1 MTRTYKS
8 TDYGPIPEDWFF
20 RPVRD
25 MGDVIAGK
33 ALAVDGPGELRPYLR
48 TKNVFDGRIDIN
60 DVLSMPMTDEQFRH
74 FMLHEGDVLLNE
86 GQSLELV
93 GRCAIYGAEYPGPC
107 AIQNQLLRFRAR
119 TGVSA
124 LFASHLFRYC
134 QQKGVFARVALQT
147 TSIAHLGGTRFEQ
160 LLLPWPPTEDEQS
173 TIAAALNDVD
183 ALLDSQDRLI
193 AKKRDLKQAVMQQL
207 LTGRTRLPGFSAKWV
222 VKPLRKVGD
231 IKSGGTPSTAQT
243 HFWDGGVPWCTPT
256 DVTALRGGKYISDT
270 ARTISTTG
278 VQFSSAEAL
287 PPGSLIMTSRATI
300 GECAINLI
308 PVTTN
313 QGFKNIVPFAEI
325 DVEFLYYLMTTQK
338 TGLVTLCAGSTFL
351 EIGKKQLSNY
361 EVTLPKDR
369 DEQEA
374 IAAMLSDMDDEIAAL
389 QARRNKTQDLKQAMM
404 QELLTG
410 KTRLVKPETANA

>member
-1 MTRTYKS
+1 
-8 TDYGPIPEDWFF
+8 
-20 RPVRD
+20 
-25 MGDVIAGK
+25 
-33 ALAVDGPGELRPYLR
+33 
-48 TKNVFDGRIDIN
+48 
-60 DVLSMPMTDEQFRH
+60 
-74 FMLHEGDVLLNE
+74 
-86 GQSLELV
+86 
-93 GRCAIYGAEYPGPC
+93 
-107 AIQNQLLRFRAR
+107 
-119 TGVSA
+119 
-124 LFASHLFRYC
+124 
-134 QQKGVFARVALQT
+134 
-147 TSIAHLGGTRFEQ
+147 
-160 LLLPWPPTEDEQS
+160 
-173 TIAAALNDVD
+173 
-183 ALLDSQDRLI
+183 
-193 AKKRDLKQAVMQQL
+193 
-207 LTGRTRLPGFSAKWV
+207 
-222 VKPLRKVGD
+222 
-231 IKSGGTPSTAQT
+231 
-243 HFWDGGVPWCTPT
+243 
-256 DVTALRGGKYISDT
+256 
-270 ARTISTTG
+270 
-278 VQFSSAEAL
+278 
-287 PPGSLIMTSRATI
+287 MTSRATI